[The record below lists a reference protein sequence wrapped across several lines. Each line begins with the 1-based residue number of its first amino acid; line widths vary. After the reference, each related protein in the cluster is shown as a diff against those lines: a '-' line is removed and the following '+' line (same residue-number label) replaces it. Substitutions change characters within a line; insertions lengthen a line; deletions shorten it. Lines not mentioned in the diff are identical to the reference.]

1 LASLNK
7 PSKVVVSA
15 SATGYYGDRGE
26 EILSEDNNSSSD
38 FYLKFVV
45 NGKIATEIA
54 KQAVFLLVLTVVVLL
69 L

>member
-1 LASLNK
+1 LASLNR
-7 PSKVVVSA
+7 PPKVGVSG

-45 NGKIATEIA
+45 NGKNATEIA
-54 KQAVFLLVLTVVVLL
+54 KQAVFLLLLTFVLMLL
-69 L
+69 